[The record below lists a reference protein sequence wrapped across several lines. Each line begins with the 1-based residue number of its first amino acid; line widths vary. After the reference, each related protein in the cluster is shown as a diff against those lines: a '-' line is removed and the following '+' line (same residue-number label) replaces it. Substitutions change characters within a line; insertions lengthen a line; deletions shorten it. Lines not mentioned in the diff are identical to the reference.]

1 MLTYTDVVRR
11 SVVCAGILLAVDVAV
26 ALLPFFT
33 WIDSSTI
40 AIIGD
45 LLLVEVA
52 LLFIGAGILDFISS
66 AGMTGFRKL
75 FSSSV
80 EYSSTRRKEIER
92 HAMVFLATALIL
104 LATMILLAVHD
115 LSGAAL
121 SRRGPK
127 WVRLTSLSSLNLMR
141 KIGERLRVSYRRFLL
156 LLAAARCEDSD
167 HNDHDDDG

>member
-121 SRRGPK
+121 
-127 WVRLTSLSSLNLMR
+127 
-141 KIGERLRVSYRRFLL
+141 
-156 LLAAARCEDSD
+156 
-167 HNDHDDDG
+167 